1 MRKEGEGQR
10 GAEEEGSMKDPENPA
25 RASHA
30 GGGRTT
36 GGGRHLEGSLVI
48 RVNMERE
55 REEVPCCN
63 DMQNMNMTWS
73 DMKNEVLYVVLPGPS
88 SIVD

>member
-1 MRKEGEGQR
+1 ML
-10 GAEEEGSMKDPENPA
+10 EEG
-25 RASHA
+25 
-30 GGGRTT
+30 GRW
-36 GGGRHLEGSLVI
+36 GGRHLEGSLVI

-63 DMQNMNMTWS
+63 DMQNMNMNMTWS